1 MQTVIRFNGHITW
14 EGQSNGLPETIYA
27 YLVSDGLDDDAIL
40 QLMENQLRQFVG
52 SQMMSVQKDQGSLI
66 DLRKTPQGR
75 MAVPFHMIAYID
87 VDVIPMTGELPNP
100 DEDGVERLEDGTE
113 PVKQ

>member
-27 YLVSDGLDDDAIL
+27 YLISDGLDDSAIL
-40 QLMENQLRQFVG
+40 QLTESQLRQFVG
-52 SQMMSVQKDQGSLI
+52 SQMMSVQKDQGALI

-87 VDVIPMTGELPNP
+87 VDVIPMTGELSNL
-100 DEDGVERLEDGTE
+100 DESGVERLENGEE